1 MAILVGN
8 NLPGVQR
15 LAIPAVCLLI
25 AFLAYTSQW
34 LYAVSPELSP
44 GPLTSRQ
51 KYVFNTLLACLWI
64 TYYRACTTN
73 PGRYT
78 FPSSKKTDDAP
89 SQLPAS
95 SSTTADG
102 RKRWCKKCAAL
113 KPPRAHHC
121 KACKRCVPRMDHH
134 CPWTGNCVSLQTFP
148 HFLRFLVF
156 TNLSLWT
163 HLAFVWRRFYG
174 LYELRDVPAYLGPTL
189 PQMAFLTIHAF
200 VGGLTSL
207 ALGILLVTTVKGW
220 LFNTTMIEGWEIER
234 HEAVLERRYASSGGG
249 GGDDGWWRSGERAPG
264 GDASAAHL
272 AVDPV
277 EFPYDIGIFANMAQA
292 MGTRNV
298 LMWFFPLAGGPW
310 IAPYP
315 TDASTKG
322 SDSDSKSQQRK
333 AAVDM
338 TGWTYEE
345 NDLNDSPGMWP
356 PPDPD
361 RIRHTKVW
369 KQRDLGAELEEQK
382 RYDAELRDLTPEQR
396 IEAFRRR
403 QERDY
408 QRWDNRGGGGGG
420 GDGLTR
426 SGLLGEL
433 EELPRGA
440 ASSGGG
446 MHGAPFVSRPPRAV
460 VSEGK
465 SGWVNAEG
473 EHLGDYGVDED
484 AEFDDFDGILPPAY
498 RDAGDDEDEEGDVDR
513 YSSEDDDDAVLVPSA
528 GDGGG
533 DFEDEDVPLAE
544 LVRRRRNGG
553 TAS

>member
-8 NLPGVQR
+8 NLPVVQR

-64 TYYRACTTN
+64 TYYRACTVN

-78 FPSSKKTDDAP
+78 FPSSKKTDIP

-95 SSTTADG
+95 STTTADG

-121 KACKRCVPRMDHH
+121 KACKRCIPRMDHH

-174 LYELRDVPAYLGPTL
+174 LYELRNVPAYLGPTL
-189 PQMAFLTIHAF
+189 SQMAFLTVHAF

-207 ALGILLVTTVKGW
+207 ALGILLITTVKGW

-234 HEAVLERRYASSGGG
+234 HESILERRYASS

-264 GDASAAHL
+264 GDTSAAHL

-298 LMWFFPLAGGPW
+298 LMWFFPLAGGPR

-315 TDASTKG
+315 DASTKG
-322 SDSDSKSQQRK
+322 LDNDTLQRK
-333 AAVDM
+333 PVDM
-338 TGWTYEE
+338 TGWAYEE
-345 NDLNDSPGMWP
+345 NDLNDSRGMWP

-361 RIRHTKVW
+361 RIRHTKAW

-408 QRWDNRGGGGGG
+408 QRWDRGGG

-440 ASSGGG
+440 AISG
-446 MHGAPFVSRPPRAV
+446 MQAPFVSRPARAV
-460 VSEGK
+460 VNEGK

-484 AEFDDFDGILPPAY
+484 AEFDDFDGVVPAY
-498 RDAGDDEDEEGDVDR
+498 RDAGEEYQEEDVDR
-513 YSSEDDDDAVLVPSA
+513 YSSQDEDDAVLVPSA

-544 LVRRRRNGG
+544 LVRRRKNGS